1 MVCMCVLSHFSCVQF
16 CVTLWTIARQ
26 APLSMGFPR
35 QGYRSGLAFPSP
47 GDLPN
52 PGIEPGSL
60 MWQKDSLPLS
70 HLGSPAF
77 NVYQWPNEE
86 SFISAWINVS
96 DSFWKSSFSRSCI
109 AEALGKMLSISEFWA
124 WISWGAARK
133 IEQEWEQE
141 KIEAKKGTSDF
152 FLQPNLTTKIGVWP
166 RKSPWNG
173 RGTLVSPRE

>member
-1 MVCMCVLSHFSCVQF
+1 M
-16 CVTLWTIARQ
+16 
-26 APLSMGFPR
+26 
-35 QGYRSGLAFPSP
+35 AFPSP

-124 WISWGAARK
+124 
-133 IEQEWEQE
+133 
-141 KIEAKKGTSDF
+141 
-152 FLQPNLTTKIGVWP
+152 
-166 RKSPWNG
+166 
-173 RGTLVSPRE
+173 